1 MMPEMSGMDFY
12 DEVSRRFPAYLECL
26 IFVTGG
32 AFTPAG
38 REFLERVP
46 SAYIRKPFEPR
57 AVRELV
63 QQHVVSS

>member
-12 DEVSRRFPAYLECL
+12 DELARRFPAYLGRL

-38 REFLERVP
+38 REFLDRVP
-46 SAYIRKPFEPR
+46 NARIRKPFEPR

-63 QQHVVSS
+63 QRVVSS